1 MTPPRDTVVCLGE
14 ALIDFVADVSDVSL
28 IDCPGFRKA
37 PGGAPAN
44 VAVGLA
50 RLGVPVR
57 FIGKVGDDPFGH
69 FLEQTL
75 AGAGVDTRGMRF
87 DPEARTGLAFVALRA
102 DGEREFTFFRHPS
115 ADMRLHPSEIDPALF
130 AGARLFHF
138 GSITLITEPS
148 RSATFAAVKAARAAG
163 CAISYDPN
171 LRLPLWPGAEE
182 ARREMLAAMPVAD
195 VVKVSDDEAV
205 FLHGDPERCA
215 EALLAQGPRLVLVTR
230 GAAGCDYFTAAGA
243 RGHVAGF
250 SVTAID
256 TTGAGDG
263 FVAGLLAHLPALG
276 GAPLPEEELREIL
289 RFANAV
295 GALTCTQKGAIPAL
309 PTPAAVAALLGEA
322 GKRSD

>member
-1 MTPPRDTVVCLGE
+1 MNLPRDAVVCLGE
-14 ALIDFVADVSDVSL
+14 ALIDFVADVSGVSL

-57 FIGKVGDDPFGH
+57 FIGKVGDDPFGR

-87 DPEARTGLAFVALRA
+87 DPEARTGLAFVALQA
-102 DGEREFTFFRHPS
+102 DGERDFTFYRHPS
-115 ADMRLHPSEIDPALF
+115 ADMRLSPAEIDPALF
-130 AGARLFHF
+130 DGARLFHF

-148 RSATFAAVKAARAAG
+148 RSATLAAIAAARSAG
-163 CAISYDPN
+163 CAVSYDPN
-171 LRLPLWPGAEE
+171 LRLPLWPSAEA
-182 ARREMLAAMPVAD
+182 ARRAILVAMPAAD
-195 VVKVSDDEAV
+195 LVKVSEEEAV
-205 FLHGDPERCA
+205 FLHGDPDRCA

-230 GAAGCDYFTAAGA
+230 GAAGCDYFTAEGA
-243 RGHVAGF
+243 RGHVPGF
-250 SVTAID
+250 SVTAVD

-263 FVAGLLAHLPALG
+263 FVAGLLARLPASGTASL
-276 GAPLPEEELREIL
+276 AEEQLRETL

-309 PTPAAVAALLGEA
+309 PTPAAVAALLG
-322 GKRSD
+322 DPQ